1 MVQSVCDTGA
11 QADTWCPSTTDE
23 VLPSVLGLL
32 PHGPA
37 WEASQVK
44 GTVMNMFWR
53 SVAAALAYLHLR
65 LCAYVPEFF
74 CATVVESRDQWNAE
88 YGIGIDSCDP
98 YGYSLCAKET
108 TLGTSTCAGFV
119 ALALA
124 SGWAITCSTGNGD
137 DHIAGCFSVG
147 CSSLTLPEPYADGSN
162 LGWGS
167 MPGDCASIAVAG
179 SNLGWTSMGCADGS
193 TFAQR
198 PMFDP
203 GTCTVAELAAM
214 TVAGTNS
221 VIAFPCASGAN
232 DLILCPA
239 TNGCAGSQ
247 GFRANG
253 DEFIWNVTVNMPAS
267 FLLQGIAY
275 AAPVQPFINNVGN
288 IVVGCTPIDTP
299 PTSAFALCFLE
310 TIKPAQTTIHYTVVQ
325 P

>member
-108 TLGTSTCAGFV
+108 TLGTSTSFKFSASDSM
-119 ALALA
+119 ALSRTSLSVNALT
-124 SGWAITCSTGNGD
+124 SR
-137 DHIAGCFSVG
+137 
-147 CSSLTLPEPYADGSN
+147 LTSN
-162 LGWGS
+162 AS
-167 MPGDCASIAVAG
+167 MPTTWSRW
-179 SNLGWTSMGCADGS
+179 SSSKPLGVSAPT
-193 TFAQR
+193 TFIR
-198 PMFDP
+198 S
-203 GTCTVAELAAM
+203 C
-214 TVAGTNS
+214 
-221 VIAFPCASGAN
+221 
-232 DLILCPA
+232 
-239 TNGCAGSQ
+239 
-247 GFRANG
+247 
-253 DEFIWNVTVNMPAS
+253 
-267 FLLQGIAY
+267 
-275 AAPVQPFINNVGN
+275 
-288 IVVGCTPIDTP
+288 
-299 PTSAFALCFLE
+299 
-310 TIKPAQTTIHYTVVQ
+310 
-325 P
+325 

>member
-11 QADTWCPSTTDE
+11 QADNWCPSTTDE
-23 VLPSVLGLL
+23 VLPSILGLL

-37 WEASQVK
+37 WEASQAK
-44 GTVMNMFWR
+44 GTVMNQFWR
-53 SVAAALAYLHLR
+53 SISASLAYIHLR

-74 CATVVESRDQWNAE
+74 CATVVESLDQWDAE

-108 TLGTSTCAGFV
+108 TLGTTTCAGFI

-124 SGWAITCSTGNGD
+124 SGWVITCSTD
-137 DHIAGCFSVG
+137 TSYEHIVGCFSVG

-167 MPGDCASIAVAG
+167 MPGDCTVPSPVAA
-179 SNLGWTSMGCADGS
+179 T
-193 TFAQR
+193 T
-198 PMFDP
+198 
-203 GTCTVAELAAM
+203 
-214 TVAGTNS
+214 
-221 VIAFPCASGAN
+221 FPCAQVSN

-239 TNGCAGSQ
+239 TNGCAGSF

-253 DEFIWNVTVNMPAS
+253 DEFIWRVTVDLPAS

-275 AAPVQPFINNVGN
+275 AAPVQPFISNVGN
-288 IVVGCTPIDTP
+288 IVVGCTPICTP
-299 PTSAFALCFLE
+299 LESAFALCFLE
-310 TIKPAQTTIHYTVVQ
+310 SIKPAQTTIHYTVIQ